1 VTVGKDK
8 TTIIDGKGEESAI
21 ESRIEELAA
30 QVEGSSSEFEREQ
43 LQGRLAKMCGGV
55 SIIHVGGL
63 NETELNE
70 KKDRVDDALHATKAA
85 QEEGIVPGGGAA
97 LLYARQSIK
106 QDSIG
111 AGIVY
116 KACGKPFEQILINA
130 GHDSVGAQMLGRYKL
145 VESGNSSW
153 TGYNIKN
160 DEVVDMKE
168 AGIIDPT
175 KVTRV
180 ALENAAAVAGTVLLT
195 ECIVVNEP
203 EKEKDP
209 TANNMMAYPS
219 HMS

>member
-1 VTVGKDK
+1 
-8 TTIIDGKGEESAI
+8 
-21 ESRIEELAA
+21 
-30 QVEGSSSEFEREQ
+30 
-43 LQGRLAKMCGGV
+43 MCGGV

-97 LLYARQSIK
+97 LLYARQSI
-106 QDSIG
+106 DNCSIG
-111 AGIVY
+111 AEIVY

-153 TGYNIKN
+153 TGYNIKT

-203 EKEKDP
+203 VDP
-209 TANNMMAYPS
+209 KNININPPAQNMMGMPP
-219 HMS
+219 M